1 MIHEEDQTHN
11 MVTYAK
17 VRSEPVRTPS
27 SESETRECIS
37 RFVKTDDG
45 LLICTGE
52 KELNQGFAEPFYDSE
67 YILKSNEDY
76 IEGKETIRF
85 TVLVWI
91 DGYDL
96 EATGNVPSGA
106 GIQLSMYIALRDEFE
121 TEEETTSLVS
131 EESGMIVLNENKN
144 FTNIDMKNLTNMNK
158 NFKKEVNDSEEC

>member
-1 MIHEEDQTHN
+1 MKKFLIIAGMIMCFILGGCSVGVVD
-11 MVTYAK
+11 AK
-17 VRSEPVRTPS
+17 ES
-27 SESETRECIS
+27 SS
-37 RFVKTDDG
+37 
-45 LLICTGE
+45 
-52 KELNQGFAEPFYDSE
+52 NSE

-121 TEEETTSLVS
+121 TEEETTSLVN

-144 FTNIDMKNLTNMNK
+144 FTNIDMKNLTNMNR